1 MITIFLSNMTTFD
14 ANSQKLNKKEFQIA
28 LGQRIKELREKKNI
42 SQTELGNLC
51 DIERT
56 NMNRIEAGNTNPTRY
71 TLYRIAQKLEVEL
84 SELFIL
90 KN

>member
-1 MITIFLSNMTTFD
+1 MTTFGV
-14 ANSQKLNKKEFQIA
+14 NSQKLNKKEFQIA

-56 NMNRIEAGNTNPTRY
+56 NMNRIEAGKTNPTSF